1 MLEGMLEKMLK
12 DVTVPSNFT
21 EFLVWLFDLGFDVIG
36 VFVTVWLLVFFI
48 PRRDTLYLNTMK
60 EDMEDRRE
68 TIKVLHQEVESS
80 RDIMTGHMSEHNKTQ
95 TKLLS
100 DGVTLMQNLV
110 EKTQQQN
117 NQTKALSGHMTKHDT
132 TQTML
137 LKECVDLMANLAAK
151 MQKMSETVSR

>member
-1 MLEGMLEKMLK
+1 MLEEILEKMLK
-12 DVTVPSNFT
+12 DVAVPSNFT
-21 EFLVWLFDLGFDVIG
+21 EFLFWLFDLGFDVIG
-36 VFVTVWLLVFFI
+36 VFVIIWMLVFFI

-95 TKLLS
+95 TKLLT
-100 DGVTLMQNLV
+100 DCVTLMQNLV

-117 NQTKALSGHMTKHDT
+117 NQTNALSGHMTKHDT

-151 MQKMSETVSR
+151 TQKKSETVSR

>member
-1 MLEGMLEKMLK
+1 MLETMLDKML
-12 DVTVPSNFT
+12 DGVSVPTNFM
-21 EFLVWLFDLGFDVIG
+21 EFVIWLFDLGFDVIG
-36 VFVTVWLLVFFI
+36 VIVTAWLLVFFI

-100 DGVTLMQNLV
+100 DCVTLMQNLV

-117 NQTKALSGHMTKHDT
+117 NQTNALSGHMTKHDT

-137 LKECVDLMANLAAK
+137 LKECVDLMANLAEK
-151 MQKMSETVSR
+151 TQKKSETVSR

>member
-1 MLEGMLEKMLK
+1 MLETMLDKMLEG
-12 DVTVPSNFT
+12 VSVPTNFT
-21 EFLVWLFDLGFDVIG
+21 EFLIWLFDLGFDVIG
-36 VFVTVWLLVFFI
+36 VFVIGWLLVFFI

-60 EDMEDRRE
+60 ADMEDRRE

-80 RDIMTGHMSEHNKTQ
+80 RDIMIEHMSEHNETQ

-100 DGVTLMQNLV
+100 NCVTLMQNLV

-117 NQTKALSGHMTKHDT
+117 NQANALSGHMTKHDT

-151 MQKMSETVSR
+151 MEKESETASR

>member
-1 MLEGMLEKMLK
+1 MLEEMLENMLK
-12 DVTVPSNFT
+12 DVAVPSNFT
-21 EFLVWLFDLGFDVIG
+21 EFLFWLFDLGFDVIG
-36 VFVTVWLLVFFI
+36 VFVIIWMLVFFI

-100 DGVTLMQNLV
+100 DCVTLMQNLV
-110 EKTQQQN
+110 AKTQQQE
-117 NQTKALSGHMTKHDT
+117 NQANALTGHMAKHDT

-151 MQKMSETVSR
+151 MEKKSETVSR

>member
-1 MLEGMLEKMLK
+1 MLEEILEKMLK
-12 DVTVPSNFT
+12 DVAVPSNFT
-21 EFLVWLFDLGFDVIG
+21 EFLFWLFDLGFDVIG
-36 VFVTVWLLVFFI
+36 VFVIIWMLVFFI

-100 DGVTLMQNLV
+100 DCVTLMQNLV

-117 NQTKALSGHMTKHDT
+117 SQTNALSGHMTKHDT

-151 MQKMSETVSR
+151 TQKKSETVSR

>member
-1 MLEGMLEKMLK
+1 MLEEILEKMLK
-12 DVTVPSNFT
+12 DVAVPSNFT
-21 EFLVWLFDLGFDVIG
+21 EFLFWLFDLGFDVIG
-36 VFVTVWLLVFFI
+36 VFVIIWMLVFFI
-48 PRRDTLYLNTMK
+48 PRRDMLYLNAMK

-68 TIKVLHQEVESS
+68 TIRVLHQEVESS

-100 DGVTLMQNLV
+100 DCVTLMQNLV

-117 NQTKALSGHMTKHDT
+117 SQTNALSGHMTKHDT

-151 MQKMSETVSR
+151 TQKKSETVSR

>member
-1 MLEGMLEKMLK
+1 MLQEMLENMLK

-36 VFVTVWLLVFFI
+36 VFVIIWMLVFFI
-48 PRRDTLYLNTMK
+48 PRRDMLYLNTMK

-68 TIKVLHQEVESS
+68 TIRVLHQEVESS

-100 DGVTLMQNLV
+100 DCVTLMQNLV

-117 NQTKALSGHMTKHDT
+117 NQANALSGHMTKHDT

-151 MQKMSETVSR
+151 MEKKSETASR

>member
-1 MLEGMLEKMLK
+1 MLEEMLEKMLK
-12 DVTVPSNFT
+12 DVTVPSNFN

-36 VFVTVWLLVFFI
+36 VFVIIWMLVFFI
-48 PRRDTLYLNTMK
+48 PRRDMLYLNTMK
-60 EDMEDRRE
+60 ADMEDRRE

-80 RDIMTGHMSEHNKTQ
+80 RDIMTEHMSEHNKTQ

-100 DGVTLMQNLV
+100 DCVTLMQNLV
-110 EKTQQQN
+110 AKTQQQG
-117 NQTKALSGHMTKHDT
+117 NQANTLTGHMTKHDT

-151 MQKMSETVSR
+151 MEKKSETVSR

>member
-1 MLEGMLEKMLK
+1 MLDTMLDKMLEG
-12 DVTVPSNFT
+12 VSVPTNFT
-21 EFLVWLFDLGFDVIG
+21 EFLIWLFDLGFDVIG

-100 DGVTLMQNLV
+100 DCVTLMQNLV

-117 NQTKALSGHMTKHDT
+117 NQTNALSGHMTKHDT

-151 MQKMSETVSR
+151 MQKMSKTVSR

>member
-1 MLEGMLEKMLK
+1 MLETMFDKMLEG
-12 DVTVPSNFT
+12 VSVPTNFT
-21 EFLVWLFDLGFDVIG
+21 EFLIWLFDLGFDVIG
-36 VFVTVWLLVFFI
+36 VFVIVWLLVFFI

-60 EDMEDRRE
+60 ADMEDRRE

-80 RDIMTGHMSEHNKTQ
+80 RDIMIGHMSEHSKTQ

-100 DGVTLMQNLV
+100 DCVTLMQNLV

-117 NQTKALSGHMTKHDT
+117 NQTNALSGHMTKHDT

-151 MQKMSETVSR
+151 TQKKSETVSR

>member
-1 MLEGMLEKMLK
+1 MLEEMLEKMLK
-12 DVTVPSNFT
+12 DVAVPSNFT
-21 EFLVWLFDLGFDVIG
+21 EFLFWLFDLGFDVIG
-36 VFVTVWLLVFFI
+36 VFVIIWMLVFFI

-95 TKLLS
+95 TKLLT
-100 DGVTLMQNLV
+100 DCVTLMQNLV

-117 NQTKALSGHMTKHDT
+117 NQTNALSGHMTKHDT

-151 MQKMSETVSR
+151 TQKKSETVSR